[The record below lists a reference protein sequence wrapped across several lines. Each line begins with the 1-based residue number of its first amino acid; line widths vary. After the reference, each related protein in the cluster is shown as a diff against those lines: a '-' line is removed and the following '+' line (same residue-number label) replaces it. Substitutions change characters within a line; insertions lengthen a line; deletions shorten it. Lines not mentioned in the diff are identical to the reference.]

1 MYRLRIWQG
10 MKKSEF
16 YAADISEACL
26 IADGLRPYESDE
38 TVINITMEEKENEY
52 EFI

>member
-1 MYRLRIWQG
+1 

-16 YAADISEACL
+16 FTADISEACR

-38 TVINITMEEKENEY
+38 TVISITMAEREMKDNVDR
-52 EFI
+52 